1 MRVLFESAPEVTERI
16 NTGIREKVFTCVTGM
31 VGGLLVLFVII
42 SLNKREIRVKQISLW
57 K

>member
-1 MRVLFESAPEVTERI
+1 MRVLFESALEVTERI

-31 VGGLLVLFVII
+31 VGGLLVLFVIN